1 MSEPSEITEEAKE
14 AVRKVLQD
22 VAGRL
27 QERQREDG
35 GLTYGDVSE
44 VCREV
49 AEEQGTGVY
58 V

>member
-1 MSEPSEITEEAKE
+1 MSEPSEITEETKE

-27 QERQREDG
+27 QGRLRGRDA
-35 GLTYGDVSE
+35 LTYADVSE